1 MRLIS
6 HLSRRKAWL
15 SFSSA
20 QQNLYYTICCDF
32 VLQFVC
38 FGGSPKRMEKFAYFM
53 VGQLG
58 EKLPAGM
65 ELCDISHG
73 SDRYVLYKVGP
84 VLSISVSRT
93 AAISIAKVL
102 SLISMSIVLS
112 LISIAIVFS
121 LIAIA
126 FTLFN
131 LVKMFYIFLFYHIF
145 CQYNLNHLTLLTL
158 QPIMSRANIVIHFL
172 YLYIFCTAHILI

>member
-1 MRLIS
+1 
-6 HLSRRKAWL
+6 
-15 SFSSA
+15 
-20 QQNLYYTICCDF
+20 
-32 VLQFVC
+32 
-38 FGGSPKRMEKFAYFM
+38 MEKFAYFM

-93 AAISIAKVL
+93 AAISIAQVL
-102 SLISMSIVLS
+102 YLISMSIVLS
-112 LISIAIVFS
+112 LIPIAKLLSLISIAIS
-121 LIAIA
+121 

-131 LVKMFYIFLFYHIF
+131 LVPSF
-145 CQYNLNHLTLLTL
+145 
-158 QPIMSRANIVIHFL
+158 
-172 YLYIFCTAHILI
+172 

>member
-1 MRLIS
+1 M
-6 HLSRRKAWL
+6 
-15 SFSSA
+15 
-20 QQNLYYTICCDF
+20 
-32 VLQFVC
+32 LQFVC

-93 AAISIAKVL
+93 AAI
-102 SLISMSIVLS
+102 
-112 LISIAIVFS
+112 
-121 LIAIA
+121 
-126 FTLFN
+126 
-131 LVKMFYIFLFYHIF
+131 
-145 CQYNLNHLTLLTL
+145 
-158 QPIMSRANIVIHFL
+158 
-172 YLYIFCTAHILI
+172 